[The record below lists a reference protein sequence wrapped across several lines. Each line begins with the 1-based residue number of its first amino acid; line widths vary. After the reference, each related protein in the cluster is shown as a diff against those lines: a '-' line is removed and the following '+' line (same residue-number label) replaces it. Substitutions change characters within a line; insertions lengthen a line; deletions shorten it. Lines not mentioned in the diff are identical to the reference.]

1 MNVEAA
7 ATRMPGL
14 GDQVR
19 SVSIYAAICAGCLGI
34 FATGVTR
41 RGLLIL
47 AVTYVVRFLGISIG
61 YHRYFSHRS
70 FQTTRVMQFVLGL
83 WATLGLQR
91 GVLWWAQTH
100 REHHRHADTEKDLH
114 SPTRQGFWYA
124 HCGWFFEAANLKT
137 NLGLIRDFASYP
149 ELRWLDSDSA
159 IALIAVSYAGLMF
172 WLFRWEGLV
181 WGVCWSTVL
190 CWQMVHCIQSLS
202 HAGGGYRRFASND
215 SSRNHWLLGVVTFG
229 EFHNNHH
236 AFPWSARQSFAWWEP
251 DPGFWLL
258 KVWEALGLGW
268 NVKTAS
274 IDGHEHRITEWT
286 A

>member
-124 HCGWFFEAANLKT
+124 HCGC
-137 NLGLIRDFASYP
+137 
-149 ELRWLDSDSA
+149 SDR
-159 IALIAVSYAGLMF
+159 G
-172 WLFRWEGLV
+172 
-181 WGVCWSTVL
+181 
-190 CWQMVHCIQSLS
+190 
-202 HAGGGYRRFASND
+202 
-215 SSRNHWLLGVVTFG
+215 
-229 EFHNNHH
+229 
-236 AFPWSARQSFAWWEP
+236 
-251 DPGFWLL
+251 
-258 KVWEALGLGW
+258 
-268 NVKTAS
+268 
-274 IDGHEHRITEWT
+274 
-286 A
+286 